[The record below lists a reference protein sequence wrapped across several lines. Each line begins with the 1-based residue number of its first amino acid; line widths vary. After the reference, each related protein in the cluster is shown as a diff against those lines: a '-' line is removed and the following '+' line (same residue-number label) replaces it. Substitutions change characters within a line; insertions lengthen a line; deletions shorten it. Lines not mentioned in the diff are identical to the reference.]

1 MYTFGAITL
10 VGGATLGYAK
20 YDPQFRKT
28 LVEYVPFTDN
38 LIKFIFQEE
47 KSAVGVISGFYEDLK
62 KSWSGSSVEEDKKPK
77 KKPVVK
83 EIPPYKGN
91 VFFCFKACV

>member
-28 LVEYVPFTDN
+28 LVEFVPFTDSA
-38 LIKFIFQEE
+38 IKFIFLEGN
-47 KSAVGVISGFYEDLK
+47 SATGLVSGFYEDLK
-62 KSWSGSSVEEDKKPK
+62 KSLFGSTIEEGKKPE
-77 KKPVVK
+77 KKPIVK
-83 EIPPYKGN
+83 EIAPYKGKS
-91 VFFCFKACV
+91 F